1 MASGEAVEPGGSF
14 FRLDVVEDSNR
25 VRDVHS
31 SKFIPLFVLD
41 SHAVED
47 NQNEGQHMGSHKAR
61 KQDHRQPAEQGVRPK
76 TRRQTPKTGVHDG
89 SCKASTET
97 AKT

>member
-1 MASGEAVEPGGSF
+1 MASREAVEPGGSF
-14 FRLDVVEDSNR
+14 FRLDVIEDSDR

-31 SKFIPLFVLD
+31 SKFTPQFVFD
-41 SHAVED
+41 GHAVED
-47 NQNEGQHMGSHKAR
+47 NQNEGQHMGSYKAG
-61 KQDHRQPAEQGVRPK
+61 KQDQRQPAEQGTRPK
-76 TRRQTPKTGVHDG
+76 TRRQTPKTGGHDG